1 MGKRRKSRMF
11 TLQMLYQYEM
21 REAGPDQIAQEFWAD
36 HAKVHKDIRDYAN
49 SIFSG
54 TVEYIPNIDS
64 IIAELSL
71 NWKITR
77 LSLVD
82 KCILR
87 FAIYEIYFSDDVP
100 VKVAIDE
107 AIEIAKRF
115 SSDESSAFING
126 ILDAVAQDQE
136 RYLKKLSAAPS

>member
-21 REAGPDQIAQEFWAD
+21 RRDGSDEIARDFWAD
-36 HAKVHKDIRDYAN
+36 HPKVHKDIRDYAN
-49 SIFSG
+49 RIFSG
-54 TVEYIPNIDS
+54 TVAYLSNIDG
-64 IIAELSL
+64 IIGELSL

-87 FAIYEIYFSDDVP
+87 FAIYEICFSDDVP

-107 AIEIAKRF
+107 AIEVAKRF
-115 SSDESSAFING
+115 SSEESSAFING

-136 RYLKKLSAAPS
+136 QYLKKLSAAPS